1 MSTATIP
8 GSELA
13 SEDWQL
19 ADEDGSKPA
28 SLVVQLRRRAHVL
41 PYFRFVYAEGD
52 NSQVKIAFASHM
64 VTVTGHGLAALL
76 AALAITGWSASSS
89 PPRTKRN
96 SASAA
101 QVQQNTTAPA
111 SPTSPSKNSS
121 KETPVEFHTC

>member
-28 SLVVQLRRRAHVL
+28 SLVIQLRRRAHVL

-52 NSQVKIAFASHM
+52 NSQVKIAFASHLI
-64 VTVTGHGLAALL
+64 TVTGHGLVALL
-76 AALAITGWSASSS
+76 AALATHRVVRIIQPTENEAKFGVRGPGTAKYDGPGIADIT
-89 PPRTKRN
+89 
-96 SASAA
+96 
-101 QVQQNTTAPA
+101 
-111 SPTSPSKNSS
+111 
-121 KETPVEFHTC
+121 VEQFK